1 MGKDGSCERIMPLEL
16 RERERGREGREG
28 GELVW
33 LNSVIGDRGTVA
45 G

>member
-1 MGKDGSCERIMPLEL
+1 MGKDGSCERIMPLGL
-16 RERERGREGREG
+16 RERERGRER

>member
-1 MGKDGSCERIMPLEL
+1 MRTNNAIGTEKE
-16 RERERGREGREG
+16 RERERER